1 MAIRE
6 MSLLLGF
13 IVLLSSLAPTMPM
26 TYVNCTIPHDPT
38 FSRNSFP
45 HGFVFGTGSAA
56 YQVARIYE
64 LILHAW
70 DPVLTICFVCYY
82 IYTLYFN
89 LDFFMHVCYYIVY
102 ILILISFFFICS
114 FIPIKVS
121 VDCRI

>member
-13 IVLLSSLAPTMPM
+13 LVLLSSLAPTMPM

-45 HGFVFGTGSAA
+45 GGFVFGTGSAA
-56 YQVARIYE
+56 YQVARIYDPYPS
-64 LILHAW
+64 W

-82 IYTLYFN
+82 ILY
-89 LDFFMHVCYYIVY
+89 V
-102 ILILISFFFICS
+102 LILISSCMFVTI
-114 FIPIKVS
+114 
-121 VDCRI
+121 